1 MVFHY
6 EIINIVCSKVKT
18 LDLKRAAMKR
28 LIFVIFFLITSI
40 IGFSQEK
47 KAYQLFNKKGKKVD
61 YGKLLIAAEKAEVV
75 LFGEYHNNAIS
86 HWLELEL
93 TKDLADKNKIILGA
107 EMIEADNQKQLDQFL
122 KGEINQ
128 KQLDSTAR
136 LWPNYKTD
144 YKPLVEFA
152 KENNIPFIATNI
164 PRRFASLVSKK
175 GFEGL
180 ENLTSEEKTWIAPLP
195 IVYDSE
201 LPGYVNMMKMMGD
214 HASPNMPKAQAI
226 KDATMAYF
234 IQKNLKEKSIFIH
247 FNGTYHSDNFEGIY
261 WYLKKAAPNLEILT
275 IATIEQ
281 KELKK
286 ISTEDYNKAD
296 YILVIDEDV
305 TKTH

>member
-1 MVFHY
+1 
-6 EIINIVCSKVKT
+6 
-18 LDLKRAAMKR
+18 MKR
-28 LIFVIFFLITSI
+28 LIFVVIFLFTYL

-47 KAYQLFNKKGKKVD
+47 KAYQLFDKNGKKVNYD
-61 YGKLLIAAEKAEVV
+61 KLLKATEKAQIV

-93 TKDLADKNKIILGA
+93 TKDLAEKKALILGA
-107 EMIEADNQKQLDQFL
+107 EMIETDNQVPLNQYL

-128 KQLDSTAR
+128 KKLDSTAR

-144 YKPLVEFA
+144 YKPLVDFA
-152 KENNIPFIATNI
+152 KERNIPFIATNI
-164 PRRFASLVSKK
+164 PRRFASIVFKK

-180 ENLTSEEKTWIAPLP
+180 ENLTPEEKSWIAPLP
-195 IVYDSE
+195 IAYDAE

-214 HASPNMPKAQAI
+214 HTSPNMPKAQAV

-234 IQKNLKEKSIFIH
+234 ILKNRKDNSIFIH
-247 FNGTYHSDNFEGIY
+247 YNGTYHSDNFEGIY
-261 WYLKKAAPNLEILT
+261 WYLKKTAPSLEIIT

-286 ISTEDYNKAD
+286 ISTDDYNKAD